1 MENKSIRIRTTPGVD
16 KNISFELKQ
25 DFDFIEIL
33 SLKITQQDV
42 YESFCADYGVV
53 VGRVISNEGFGVP
66 NAKVSI
72 FIPVTNEDQ
81 KNDLINTLYPYK
93 TVTSV
98 NDEGYR
104 YNLLLEESTCNLNQA
119 VGTFPTKETVLNNE
133 IYLEIFDKYYR
144 YTTVT
149 NDAGDYIIFG
159 VPPGQQTV
167 HMDVDISDIGFLS
180 LRPYDLKSQ
189 GFTDSLFDGKNF
201 KKSTNLD
208 SLAQIKTQNK
218 GVEVVPFWG
227 DEERCNFG
235 ITRVDFN
242 IGNDLVANAIFM
254 GSIFT
259 DSDKNYLKKSCGIKR
274 FMGDQTQLITAS
286 GQVDILRLEVN
297 DDGDPINI
305 SRLPSKEIDENGVY
319 VFTLPLYYDKVVTD
333 EFGNLVKS
341 PDQTKGVPTKG
352 KYRFKLKFNDNS
364 VTFKGRKTF
373 RTASLITPSTNSC
386 VRFTDDINSYAM
398 INVETDFH
406 TFEWKQVYTTTQF
419 MRKLKKKNSG
429 RFDFIG
435 LKNCG
440 EFVITRVS
448 LSNSDDEDDTQ
459 SEGGNKNLD
468 VPYNVF
474 IKRPFSSFSKR
485 KKVKACFYD
494 AWLNGGCYLPKFQVR
509 TKNNGEYDCCGFGHN
524 NNNYFV
530 MEGDTSYTMNTQA
543 YPNNPVGTP
552 NSWGD
557 AVAGGT
563 EMPEGTRCVFI
574 TPKSI
579 PGVLNGANDTE
590 EFVYCKW
597 SSDTRIMNI
606 GSMLMCKEILDTLKD
621 SLSDNVDSV
630 LKPFFKPTNARFCMT
645 TNVENGIRT
654 QNLIP
659 FLSPTTY
666 LDPNDF
672 FPYQNNGTN
681 GYNNS
686 FIGDWGD
693 SLGLFPSSPSVFL
706 DEQYADKELKI
717 ENGGC
722 WLKYYCRIDFQPI
735 YDPATNEPFASYCNN
750 INPVVAPTSGGY
762 LDLTLNRLFGCPKNW
777 NSDLYYASRYDLV
790 YFYFGITAGST
801 ALDKLKKDFFE

>member
-72 FIPVTNEDQ
+72 FIPVTSEDQ

-98 NDEGYR
+98 NGEGYR
-104 YNLLLEESTCNLNQA
+104 YNLLLEESTCSLNQA
-119 VGTFPTKETVLNNE
+119 VGTFPTKETLLNNE

-189 GFTDSLFDGKNF
+189 GFADSLFDGKNF

-259 DSDKNYLKKSCGIKR
+259 DSDKNYLKKNCGIKR

-364 VTFKGRKTF
+364 ATFKGRKTF

-386 VRFTDDINSYAM
+386 VRFTDDIDSYAT

-419 MRKLKKKNSG
+419 IRKLKKWNSG

-440 EFVITRVS
+440 EFVITPVS
-448 LSNSDDEDDTQ
+448 LNDDDDEDDTQ

-474 IKRPFSSFSKR
+474 IKRPFSGLSKR

-494 AWLNGGCYLPKFQVR
+494 TWLNGGCYLPKFQIR
-509 TKNNGEYDCCGFGHN
+509 TKNNGQYDCCGFGHN
-524 NNNYFV
+524 NNNYFAI
-530 MEGDTSYTMNTQA
+530 EGNTSYTMNTTSI
-543 YPNNPVGTP
+543 PNVPVGNP
-552 NSWGD
+552 NSWAD
-557 AVAGGT
+557 AIAGGT
-563 EMPEGTRCVFI
+563 EMPEGTRCVFM

-597 SSDTRIMNI
+597 GSDTRIMNI

-621 SLSDNVDSV
+621 SLSDNVGSV
-630 LKPFFKPTNARFCMT
+630 LKPFFKPTGARFCMS

-672 FPYQNNGTN
+672 FPYQNNDM
-681 GYNNS
+681 NNLPNNLPS
-686 FIGDWGD
+686 KWGNNLSIWNSD
-693 SLGLFPSSPSVFL
+693 AFL
-706 DEQYADKELKI
+706 DEQYKDKELKQ
-717 ENGGC
+717 NHGGC
-722 WLKYYCRIDFQPI
+722 WLKYYCRIDFQPF
-735 YDPATNEPFASYCNN
+735 YGSNGNPVASHCNN
-750 INPVVAPTSGGY
+750 TSPVIAPTSGGY